1 MKRPNKY
8 SKSIILLHFFTL
20 LVLFIAVVAFIKSSP
35 KESFYN
41 ENKDSRI
48 GVSGFT
54 NLNKWSMDTDT
65 LNCDANFLISNGRL
79 EAIENLKFSTPIKN
93 LKSTHAY
100 MDTVVYK
107 MLANDGV
114 HDITFVQS
122 RIMILPRMKMV
133 NIIGDLTIGKVKRV
147 VDLQLVYNV
156 KNDYEVSFIG
166 LKKLDL
172 DLFGIT
178 RKNPVLKN
186 IKFDN
191 QVLVQIE
198 VNLNSKK

>member
-1 MKRPNKY
+1 
-8 SKSIILLHFFTL
+8 
-20 LVLFIAVVAFIKSSP
+20 
-35 KESFYN
+35 
-41 ENKDSRI
+41 
-48 GVSGFT
+48 
-54 NLNKWSMDTDT
+54 MDTDT

-198 VNLNSKK
+198 VNLNSKKWKS